1 MKHTALFGAMMLVLA
16 LAASAADADPRRG
29 RGEGWGGGNRPS
41 HHQNWNR
48 GGGWG
53 GSPRY
58 YRPSNAGEAFW
69 GGVVGGALSNIFRPE
84 PEVVVI
90 PPPVVVQQPRSIE
103 WCIDTFRSYD
113 PETGYYTA
121 YDGRRLPCP

>member
-1 MKHTALFGAMMLVLA
+1 MKQALVCLALVLA
-16 LAASAADADPRRG
+16 LAASAANAEPRRG
-29 RGEGWGGGNRPS
+29 
-41 HHQNWNR
+41 
-48 GGGWG
+48 GGGWHG
-53 GSPRY
+53 GDRGGHSQWRGRGYGGGGPRY
-58 YRPSNAGEAFW
+58 YPRNNAGEAFW

-84 PEVVVI
+84 PEVIVV
-90 PPPVVVQQPRSIE
+90 PPPVVVQTPRSIE